1 MKKELHW
8 LSVFDYA
15 NKEKHPIYVS
25 QKLCEEKHVEIS
37 LIREEGRRHCVPIKD
52 FTTFIYDHSLHH
64 EKKKF
69 LSLLFISFQCRRKC
83 HTNDCF
89 QINGK

>member
-69 LSLLFISFQCRRKC
+69 FVAIVYKLSVQKKMSY
-83 HTNDCF
+83 
-89 QINGK
+89 

>member
-15 NKEKHPIYVS
+15 SKEKHPIYVS

-37 LIREEGRRHCVPIKD
+37 LIREEGRRHCVLIKD

-64 EKKKF
+64 EKKTIFVAIVYK
-69 LSLLFISFQCRRKC
+69 LSVQKKMSY
-83 HTNDCF
+83 
-89 QINGK
+89 